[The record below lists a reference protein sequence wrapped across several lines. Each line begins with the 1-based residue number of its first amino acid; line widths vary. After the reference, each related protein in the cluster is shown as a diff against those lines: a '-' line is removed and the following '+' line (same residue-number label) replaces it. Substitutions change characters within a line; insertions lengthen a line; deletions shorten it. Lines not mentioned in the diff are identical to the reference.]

1 METALDVLSR
11 AATMVQDN
19 ANEARI
25 SSKELP
31 TARWRRERRSRA
43 CEYPTIGSGAA
54 TAASSTSTLSNL
66 SPAGTPPPPGV
77 CAGGLPSPVSAHHHV
92 AGSVHS
98 GVPPPMSIMMA
109 AAMRPLCESTNRPT
123 PPPSNSSAAAA
134 AYHHQSG
141 MESPI
146 DMSVSSSTL
155 KHRSSP
161 PPPYRAPLPG
171 STYATA
177 LARPS
182 VITQAPSKRERESER
197 ELLAN
202 RENDNRSNESVS
214 TCDTVIDEHFRR
226 SLGPNYAALF
236 GKKSPGH
243 NPVTPS
249 LQPSAVAMTTTAV
262 INTPTPT
269 PPPTQPPLAP
279 SSSSSTLPQLQPQ
292 ALVVAHAST
301 PAALPPYHA
310 TVVAPQALISPKPA
324 AVLLSPAAIYA
335 AAAAAAAAPPPPQI
349 AALSPHHAEHV
360 MAVDLPPPQQQPLA
374 LSTTQRSNTPQPT
387 TPNVDVG
394 GPAMCSLPLSPT
406 NALQTSPLPPAFP
419 AVTLRSQTSM
429 EAHST
434 SSSHSPV
441 ATPQQSPNSVT
452 ATPTMVSSSTPQTT
466 TQTATATGGSA
477 TPPPIMPAIMR
488 IKTEPGLTATNTP
501 PASPTSTSSP
511 TSITEVN
518 ASVDDHFAKA
528 LGDTWKKLQENKEV
542 RK

>member
-43 CEYPTIGSGAA
+43 GEYPTMSSGVANA
-54 TAASSTSTLSNL
+54 AASTASTSSSL

-77 CAGGLPSPVSAHHHV
+77 CAVGLTSPVSAHHHV
-92 AGSVHS
+92 A

-134 AYHHQSG
+134 AYQHQSG

-177 LARPS
+177 LVRPS
-182 VITQAPSKRERESER
+182 VITQAPSKRERERERGER

-202 RENDNRSNESVS
+202 RENDNRSSDSIS

-226 SLGPNYAALF
+226 SLGPNYAVLF

-243 NPVTPS
+243 NPTTPS
-249 LQPSAVAMTTTAV
+249 PQPSAVSMTTTAV

-269 PPPTQPPLAP
+269 PPPTAQPTLSST
-279 SSSSSTLPQLQPQ
+279 SSSSSSLPLLQPQ
-292 ALVVAHAST
+292 SLVVAHTAA
-301 PAALPPYHA
+301 PAGLPPYHA
-310 TVVAPQALISPKPA
+310 TAGAPQALISPKPA
-324 AVLLSPAAIYA
+324 AVLLSSAAIYA
-335 AAAAAAAAPPPPQI
+335 AAAAAPPPLKADQ
-349 AALSPHHAEHV
+349 LDHV

-374 LSTTQRSNTPQPT
+374 LSTTQRSNTPPQPT
-387 TPNVDVG
+387 TPNVDVC
-394 GPAMCSLPLSPT
+394 GPAMRSPPLSPT
-406 NALQTSPLPPAFP
+406 NAATLHSTPPPPAFP
-419 AVTLRSQTSM
+419 AATLRGYAAM

-434 SSSHSPV
+434 SSSRSPV
-441 ATPQQSPNSVT
+441 TTTPQQSPNSIT
-452 ATPTMVSSSTPQTT
+452 ATPPAVSSSTPPTT
-466 TQTATATGGSA
+466 TQPATTGSGTA

-488 IKTEPGLTATNTP
+488 IKTEPGLAATNTP

-511 TSITEVN
+511 TSITEVT

>member
-43 CEYPTIGSGAA
+43 CEYPIIGSGVA
-54 TAASSTSTLSNL
+54 TAASSVSTSSSL
-66 SPAGTPPPPGV
+66 SPAGTPPPGV

-92 AGSVHS
+92 TGALHS

-171 STYATA
+171 STYASA

-202 RENDNRSNESVS
+202 RENDNRSNESIS

-236 GKKSPGH
+236 GKKSPG
-243 NPVTPS
+243 PGTPS
-249 LQPSAVAMTTTAV
+249 LQPNAVAMTTTAV

-269 PPPTQPPLAP
+269 PPPTQPPLAL
-279 SSSSSTLPQLQPQ
+279 SSSSSSLPQLQPQ
-292 ALVVAHAST
+292 ALVVAHGST

-335 AAAAAAAAPPPPQI
+335 AAAAAAPPPPQI
-349 AALSPHHAEHV
+349 DAPSPHHVEHV
-360 MAVDLPPPQQQPLA
+360 MAVDLTPPQQQPLA
-374 LSTTQRSNTPQPT
+374 LSTTQRNNTPQPT
-387 TPNVDVG
+387 TPNGDVG
-394 GPAMCSLPLSPT
+394 GPTTCSLPLSPT
-406 NALQTSPLPPAFP
+406 NALQTSPPPPAFP
-419 AVTLRSQTSM
+419 AATLRGQTSM
-429 EAHST
+429 EAHSMEA
-434 SSSHSPV
+434 SSSRSPV
-441 ATPQQSPNSVT
+441 ATPQHSPNFLT
-452 ATPTMVSSSTPQTT
+452 ATPTMVSSSTPPTT
-466 TQTATATGGSA
+466 THTATATAGSA

-511 TSITEVN
+511 TSITEVT